1 MSATRNSPRPIVLVI
16 GSANVDLVVRAR
28 RIPRP
33 GETVLGGDLATH
45 PGGKGANQAVAAAR
59 LGAAVRFVGRVGDDA
74 HAQLLTNS
82 LVADGVDVSHLR
94 ITPGCATGVALIV
107 VDDTGQNAICV
118 SPGANARVTPSD
130 LDVAESAFDGAAV
143 CLLQLEIPME
153 TVRHALALCKR
164 FGVLTILNPAPAP
177 ATPFP
182 ELLSADLLTPNE
194 SEAAALCGI
203 ERCATTE
210 QAADLAQRLVQRSG
224 GEVVITLGGEGAIVA
239 HAAGAEPVPAYA
251 VNVVDA
257 TGAGDT
263 FSGAL
268 AWGLAE
274 GRPLREAV
282 RFANAAAALACT
294 RCGAQS
300 AMPTADEVARMIAGR
315 HDVRG

>member
-1 MSATRNSPRPIVLVI
+1 VVLVV
-16 GSANVDLVVRAR
+16 GSANADLVIRAG

-59 LGAAVRFVGRVGDDA
+59 LGAGVRFIGRVGDDA
-74 HAQLLTNS
+74 LGQLLTNS
-82 LVADGVDVSHLR
+82 LAAAGVDVSHLF
-94 ITPGCATGVALIV
+94 ITRGCPTGVALIV

-118 SPGANARVTPSD
+118 SPGANAHLTPSD

-164 FGVLTILNPAPAP
+164 FGVMTILNPAPAP
-177 ATPFP
+177 ATPLP
-182 ELLSADLLTPNE
+182 ESFMVAVLTPNE
-194 SEAAALCGI
+194 SEAAALCDAN
-203 ERCATTE
+203 EPATID
-210 QAADLAQRLVQRSG
+210 QAAELAKQLARRSSG
-224 GEVVITLGGEGAIVA
+224 AVIVTLGGEGAVVA
-239 HAAGAEPVPAYA
+239 DDEGIEHIPAHA
-251 VNVVDA
+251 VNVIDA

-268 AWGLAE
+268 ACALAAH
-274 GRPLREAV
+274 RPMRDAV

-294 RCGAQS
+294 RCGAQT
-300 AMPTADEVARMIAGR
+300 AMPTAGEVARLIAGR